1 MSESYDGPLPE
12 PTLDSQPYW
21 AGLKENRL
29 LLQRCSE
36 CGVIRHYARPMC
48 SQCHSMKS
56 AWVEASGRGHVHSWT
71 VTHHPFHPAFKESV
85 PYVLVTVDLEESVR
99 MLSQLRGAKPTDL
112 RIGLPVEVFF
122 EAVTNEVTL
131 PFFRLLKSL

>member
-12 PTLDSQPYW
+12 PTLESRPYW
-21 AGLKENRL
+21 EALKENRL

-36 CGVIRHYARPMC
+36 CGVIRHYPRPMC
-48 SQCHSMKS
+48 SHCHSMTS
-56 AWVEASGRGHVHSWT
+56 EWIEASGRGQVHSWT

-85 PYVLVTVDLEESVR
+85 PYVLVTVDLDESVR
-99 MLSQLRGAKPTDL
+99 MQSQLRGAQPDDL

-122 EAVTNEVTL
+122 EAVTDEVTL
-131 PFFRLLKSL
+131 PFFRPLES